1 MEGVFSNIVNFFVC
15 YFQVKSAAHGTV
27 DALEVLTGTDK
38 ASAQFLVLLYC
49 L

>member
-27 DALEVLTGTDK
+27 HALEVLTGADK

>member
-1 MEGVFSNIVNFFVC
+1 MEGVFSNIVNFFVYC
-15 YFQVKSAAHGTV
+15 FQVKSAAHGTV
-27 DALEVLTGTDK
+27 HALEVLTGADK